1 MVLSTCTPL
10 FAGQAPWC
18 PPPSACGGCSRGS
31 TWTGQTWSV
40 VDDIFIVLLR
50 VITWRAPQAGQCR
63 SSSQTWT
70 AIFTNLKTILLY
82 LLLMA
87 ASKCHG
93 ILVAPR
99 TRIPSVSLPTPW
111 NNWYTS
117 PKYLFH
123 TKIRVLAITCI
134 CTRNSVLILRADS
147 DSLSERDPH
156 NESTWTARES
166 MKKTN
171 KQKSGSINE
180 LITSSMKMMLGLC
193 SRAISKRFFTNFSD
207 SPNHLLTKS
216 LLDTE
221 KKVELLASVAT
232 AFAR

>member
-1 MVLSTCTPL
+1 MTSSLFYWELSP
-10 FAGQAPWC
+10 G
-18 PPPSACGGCSRGS
+18 
-31 TWTGQTWSV
+31 
-40 VDDIFIVLLR
+40 VLLR
-50 VITWRAPQAGQCR
+50 QVNVDPLLKPEQQYLQIWKPFFFTFFWWQRPNATEYWLPPEQGSRLCR
-63 SSSQTWT
+63 CQRPE
-70 AIFTNLKTILLY
+70 IIDTN
-82 LLLMA
+82 
-87 ASKCHG
+87 SE
-93 ILVAPR
+93 V
-99 TRIPSVSLPTPW
+99 
-111 NNWYTS
+111 
-117 PKYLFH
+117 F
-123 TKIRVLAITCI
+123 VLHQDTVLGITCI